1 MALSLAAALA
11 MIGAAEDHARRR
23 DLAVCV
29 AVVDG
34 GGSLIAMH
42 RMDGACIATADL
54 ARDKA
59 YSALA
64 LKEATHEILARCQPG
79 MPLFGLHHSCGGRL
93 VLLAGGLPVSSKGEI
108 VGGVGVSGAPAE
120 DDIGCARA
128 AATVLGAA

>member
-1 MALSLAAALA
+1 MILDLATALA
-11 MIGAAEDHARRR
+11 MIGAAEDRARRR
-23 DLAVCV
+23 GLAVCV

-34 GGSLIAMH
+34 GGSLVALH

-93 VLLAGGLPVSSKGEI
+93 VLLGGGLPVYSNGDVI
-108 VGGVGVSGAPAE
+108 GGVGVSGAPDE
-120 DDIGCARA
+120 DDIACARA
-128 AATVLGAA
+128 AVAAFGAA